1 MVHHPIERM
10 PKIAVTLQSVTAQA
24 PDLVG
29 SSIEDHTA
37 LLSITNGAYYS
48 LDPIASRIWQLVE
61 QPRPV
66 TAVVDELLK
75 EYAVDRAQCET
86 HTLAFLQQL
95 ADADLLVLK

>member
-1 MVHHPIERM
+1 MT
-10 PKIAVTLQSVTAQA
+10 KQAVTLQTVAAQS

-48 LDPIASRIWQLVE
+48 LDPVASRIWQLIE

-66 TAVVDELLK
+66 AAVVDDLLK
-75 EYAVDRAQCET
+75 EYAVERAQCEA

-95 ADADLLVLK
+95 AEADLLVLK

>member
-1 MVHHPIERM
+1 MT
-10 PKIAVTLQSVTAQA
+10 KTALTLQSVVAQS

-29 SSIEDHTA
+29 TNIEDHTA

-48 LDPIASRIWQLVE
+48 LDPVASRVWQLIE

-66 TAVVDELLK
+66 TAVVDHLLT
-75 EYAVDRAQCET
+75 EYTVERATCEA

-95 ADADLLVLK
+95 ADADLLAKQ

>member
-1 MVHHPIERM
+1 MT
-10 PKIAVTLQSVTAQA
+10 KQAVTLQTVAAQS

-48 LDPIASRIWQLVE
+48 LDPVASRIWQLIE

-66 TAVVDELLK
+66 AAVVDDLLK
-75 EYAVDRAQCET
+75 EYAVERSQCEA

-95 ADADLLVLK
+95 AEADLLVLK